1 MEKNKNNIYNRISYR
16 VNCIRRLYSEIGEPL
31 DANIIIDLYCH
42 LGGALQLFK
51 KEKTPNSFK
60 KRLS

>member
-31 DANIIIDLYCH
+31 DANTIIDLYCH
-42 LGGALQLFK
+42 LDGALQQLQ
-51 KEKTPNSFK
+51 KEKASGSLK

>member
-1 MEKNKNNIYNRISYR
+1 MEKSKNSIYNRISYR
-16 VNCIRRLYSEIGEPL
+16 VNRIRRLYSEIGEPL
-31 DANIIIDLYCH
+31 DANTIIDLYCH
-42 LGGALQLFK
+42 LDGALQQLQ